1 MSDYPSI
8 YPWRRLVFRATAL
21 FTLGSMCVLSNVEG
35 RPALQAQQADKS
47 EKKEEEVPKPPK
59 DDFLVLIYKA
69 LDEKKATSMKV
80 KEKYKHDKTE
90 EDVEIVLSYFNWA
103 VADDDY
109 WNRQI
114 SVDTKTT
121 DGFIIEKMVK
131 SGFGELGYVK
141 PGETKTQD
149 VYRKEKITV
158 SGAQSTATMAD
169 AEIGAAEKERFRK
182 ILEKI
187 VMHK

>member
-1 MSDYPSI
+1 
-8 YPWRRLVFRATAL
+8 
-21 FTLGSMCVLSNVEG
+21 
-35 RPALQAQQADKS
+35 
-47 EKKEEEVPKPPK
+47 
-59 DDFLVLIYKA
+59 
-69 LDEKKATSMKV
+69 
-80 KEKYKHDKTE
+80 
-90 EDVEIVLSYFNWA
+90 
-103 VADDDY
+103 
-109 WNRQI
+109 
-114 SVDTKTT
+114 
-121 DGFIIEKMVK
+121 MVK

>member
-8 YPWRRLVFRATAL
+8 YPWRRLVLRATAL

-35 RPALQAQQADKS
+35 RPELQAQQADKS

-103 VADDDY
+103 VRMMTIGTAKSALTPK
-109 WNRQI
+109 QQ
-114 SVDTKTT
+114 
-121 DGFIIEKMVK
+121 MVL
-131 SGFGELGYVK
+131 SL
-141 PGETKTQD
+141 
-149 VYRKEKITV
+149 R
-158 SGAQSTATMAD
+158 
-169 AEIGAAEKERFRK
+169 RW
-182 ILEKI
+182 
-187 VMHK
+187 